1 VSIEFWLLMLCA
13 YIIGSVP
20 LAYFV
25 AKRSRGIDIR
35 DHGSGNVG
43 ASNLLSLTSWR
54 VAAPVF
60 VFDFLKGMIAVW
72 LAWRLGLSLTEQTLV
87 ALAAICG
94 HNWSLFLRFRGGR
107 GVLTTL
113 GAALMIPVLNDVV
126 SERMFIV
133 VGVVLA
139 ISLLASIFALRIGP
153 IAVFVAIA
161 SLPVLGFVFREPT
174 EADLGLLGMFLIM
187 VLRRLTAK
195 QPIKVTSLS
204 RRQMLLNRLLFDR
217 DIRDKEFWESLVS
230 KKGMV

>member
-107 GVLTTL
+107 GVLT
-113 GAALMIPVLNDVV
+113 
-126 SERMFIV
+126 F
-133 VGVVLA
+133 
-139 ISLLASIFALRIGP
+139 
-153 IAVFVAIA
+153 
-161 SLPVLGFVFREPT
+161 
-174 EADLGLLGMFLIM
+174 
-187 VLRRLTAK
+187 
-195 QPIKVTSLS
+195 
-204 RRQMLLNRLLFDR
+204 
-217 DIRDKEFWESLVS
+217 
-230 KKGMV
+230 

>member
-13 YIIGSVP
+13 YVLGSVP

-35 DHGSGNVG
+35 DYGSGNVG
-43 ASNLLSLTSWR
+43 ASNLLGLTSWR
-54 VAAPVF
+54 IAAPVF
-60 VFDFLKGMIAVW
+60 VFDFFKGMIAVW

-139 ISLLASIFALRIGP
+139 ISLLTSVLALRIGP
-153 IAVFVAIA
+153 IAVFAAIA
-161 SLPVLGFVFREPT
+161 SLPILGFAFREPT

-217 DIRDKEFWESLVS
+217 DIRDKELWESLVS